1 MTRTITVSPK
11 PAYWSL
17 YFIVMPLAGFVL
29 FAVVGGAIATL
40 LGNQLTGKAVITGWI
55 LTTIAVTL
63 FSLQRDLQRSFLS
76 YEGTTLTIGRGAWS
90 TRIPHDDIGSIVTGL
105 PDELP
110 VWFRLLRFHPSFR
123 QIEQLR
129 EKSLVLRIQGGKLIA
144 LAANIANLRNGD
156 LLLHRLVHDNSHQLE
171 PVGSF
176 TDEEIKALKSPRWNR
191 PFIVE

>member
-1 MTRTITVSPK
+1 MTRTITVSPR

-17 YFIVMPLAGFVL
+17 YFIVMPMVGFVL
-29 FAVVGGAIATL
+29 FAVVGGAIAAL

-63 FSLQRDLQRSFLS
+63 FSLRRDLQRSCLS

-90 TRIPHDDIGSIVTGL
+90 TRIPHDDIESVIVGL

-110 VWFRLLRFHPSFR
+110 VWFRLLGLHPSFR

-129 EKSLVLRIQGGKLIA
+129 EKSLVFRIRGGKLIA
-144 LAANIANLRNGD
+144 LAANIANPRNGD
-156 LLLHRLVHDNSHQLE
+156 LLLQRLVHDNSHRLE
-171 PVGSF
+171 PVGSY
-176 TDEEIKALKSPRWNR
+176 TDDEIKTLKSPSWNR
-191 PFIVE
+191 LFFLE